1 MNAERL
7 SPINAATA
15 ASKAYAN
22 PDDPQPPG
30 PWDPYIRPA
39 FEKVFGPF
47 PEPWR
52 WSSESRRIR
61 NLAHTIPSAW
71 DGINPL
77 ESVAL
82 NPQPLPPRWAIAL
95 EFVRRAAERLVA
107 IQETADVITSNNGGE
122 RGIIVVGGKISEL
135 VEFVCGMPWRKWPI
149 PDPNPDPRLSA
160 TELLL
165 AGAELVNVSE
175 MTTNERLGNELAE
188 AGRKLIYEGLER
200 L

>member
-7 SPINAATA
+7 SPIGAATS
-15 ASKAYAN
+15 ASKAYPN

-30 PWDPYIRPA
+30 PWDPYISQA

-52 WSSESRRIR
+52 WSVKSRRLG
-61 NLAHTIPSAW
+61 NLARIKPAAW

-82 NPQPLPPRWAIAL
+82 NPQPLPPRWAIAI
-95 EFVRRAAERLVA
+95 EFVRRAGERLVA
-107 IQETADVITSNNGGE
+107 IQETADVIVPVNGSE

-135 VEFVCGMPWRKWPI
+135 VEFVCGTPWRKWPV
-149 PDPNPDPRLSA
+149 PGLDPDPRLSA

-165 AGAELVNVSE
+165 AGAEFVNVSE
-175 MTTNERLGNELAE
+175 ITTNERLAGELAE

>member
-7 SPINAATA
+7 SPISTATA
-15 ASKAYAN
+15 ASKAYPN

-30 PWDPYIRPA
+30 PWDPYISQA

-52 WSSESRRIR
+52 WSTESRRLR
-61 NLAHTIPSAW
+61 NLARARPAAW

-95 EFVRRAAERLVA
+95 EFVRRAAERLIA
-107 IQETADVITSNNGGE
+107 IQETADVISSNNGNE

-135 VEFVCGMPWRKWPI
+135 VDFVCGTPWRRWPI
-149 PDPNPDPRLSA
+149 PGPDPDPRLSA

-165 AGAELVNVSE
+165 AGAELVNVSQ
-175 MTTNERLGNELAE
+175 TAANEKLGGELAD
-188 AGRKLIYEGLER
+188 AGRKLIDEGLER